1 MTKKLLLFIF
11 LCLTTALFSQKSL
24 QKLATAPN
32 PFYSS
37 TTISF
42 NATSKQPI
50 FLVIKN
56 ILGKTVYKKM
66 HTTKIGK
73 NEIFF
78 NRDNLQAG
86 IYIYAIRSRKE
97 IVSKRFIIK

>member
-1 MTKKLLLFIF
+1 MAKKLLLLIF
-11 LCLTTALFSQKSL
+11 LCLTTAVFSQEPL

-42 NATSKQPI
+42 NATSKQPV

-86 IYIYAIRSRKE
+86 IYIYAIRSRTE
-97 IVSKRFIIK
+97 VVSKRFIIK